1 MPAIPI
7 SRIEIDTSV
16 HTVPL
21 HERHRRIEIARDSLH
36 FLCSQIHNECLGIK
50 VIGYGM
56 FTAILANASESRR
69 TARHQKL
76 LPIRRVRSTSQI
88 SIPGDQRICLQ
99 GGQINLEKRREGERA
114 SSDVR
119 LGSAAQQFL
128 AIRGNIIQ
136 IDVVT
141 TVGQTLGKA
150 RRHIVFHEIIA
161 VTRIGDTVVRMQET
175 FQRTTHLFA
184 LVREHIDKIVFC
196 RRPAE
201 ISFGNILQQHF
212 LTHRGGIEHN
222 QVILLLAH
230 NRIIELVAVGHPVH
244 LFIGIGQYHPAG
256 LYLGQLTT
264 GPGTLHVVI
273 VRIAGQQILAVGRKR
288 NPARSG
294 AEIGVEQRET
304 SLHVRCH
311 PAGYIGKVLFLFKFA
326 FQHRLHLVVRA

>member
-7 SRIEIDTSV
+7 GRIEIDTSV

-21 HERHRRIEIARDSLH
+21 HGRHRRIEIARDSLH

-50 VIGYGM
+50 VIGNGM
-56 FTAILANASESRR
+56 FTAVLADASEGGR
-69 TARHQKL
+69 TAGHQKL
-76 LPIRRVRSTSQI
+76 FPVRRVGGTSQI

-141 TVGQTLGKA
+141 TVGQTLGKS

-175 FQRTTHLFA
+175 FQRATHLFA
-184 LVREHIDKIVFC
+184 LVREHINKIVFC

-212 LTHRGGIEHN
+212 LTHRGRIEHN

>member
-1 MPAIPI
+1 MGLASRVETFLLRVVRISYARAGVSSAHIGSHNRIVIRQREGSNHIFFKRKHFKAARLRNITVDMPAIPI

-21 HERHRRIEIARDSLH
+21 HGRHRRIEIARDSLH

-76 LPIRRVRSTSQI
+76 LPVRRVRSTSQI

-99 GGQINLEKRREGERA
+99 GGQSISKEKRGERA

-141 TVGQTLGKA
+141 YRRSGARKV
-150 RRHIVFHEIIA
+150 RRHIVFHEI
-161 VTRIGDTVVRMQET
+161 
-175 FQRTTHLFA
+175 
-184 LVREHIDKIVFC
+184 
-196 RRPAE
+196 
-201 ISFGNILQQHF
+201 
-212 LTHRGGIEHN
+212 
-222 QVILLLAH
+222 
-230 NRIIELVAVGHPVH
+230 
-244 LFIGIGQYHPAG
+244 
-256 LYLGQLTT
+256 
-264 GPGTLHVVI
+264 
-273 VRIAGQQILAVGRKR
+273 
-288 NPARSG
+288 
-294 AEIGVEQRET
+294 
-304 SLHVRCH
+304 
-311 PAGYIGKVLFLFKFA
+311 
-326 FQHRLHLVVRA
+326 

>member
-1 MPAIPI
+1 M
-7 SRIEIDTSV
+7 
-16 HTVPL
+16 
-21 HERHRRIEIARDSLH
+21 
-36 FLCSQIHNECLGIK
+36 GIK
-50 VIGYGM
+50 VIGNGM
-56 FTAILANASESRR
+56 FTAVLADASEGGR
-69 TARHQKL
+69 TAGHQKL
-76 LPIRRVRSTSQI
+76 FPVRRVGGTSQI

-141 TVGQTLGKA
+141 TVGQTLGKS

-175 FQRTTHLFA
+175 FQRATHLFA
-184 LVREHIDKIVFC
+184 LVREHINKIVFC

-212 LTHRGGIEHN
+212 LTHRGRIEHN